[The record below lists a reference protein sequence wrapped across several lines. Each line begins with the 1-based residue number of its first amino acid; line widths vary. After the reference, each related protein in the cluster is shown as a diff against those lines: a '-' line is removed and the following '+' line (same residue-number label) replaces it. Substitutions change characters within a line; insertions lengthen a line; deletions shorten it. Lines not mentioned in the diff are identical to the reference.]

1 MSAPKSQTSADEALS
16 SLMGAIVDSPEY
28 ALLVSAPVTPAR
40 DWKAVQAAIDEY
52 LDGYALRLDEG
63 CHTPTEFEQ
72 FLLVDAI
79 AGLMEDDEFIDA
91 LYSTVTAARPAPA
104 AGDAVALPEL
114 NADLIDILGRPNFTC
129 IRIAQLLRLSGVE
142 IDKKAE
148 AEQAT
153 VIHYLLGF
161 YLKHGSQWAE
171 KAGEDIERLRL
182 AAIAAQRGKGG
193 EA

>member
-1 MSAPKSQTSADEALS
+1 MSDTTSTKAIQILGWYREGSFPALFTDSVAVVKQWLEQGHKVSGVIRHDGLAVEAAPN
-16 SLMGAIVDSPEY
+16 
-28 ALLVSAPVTPAR
+28 
-40 DWKAVQAAIDEY
+40 
-52 LDGYALRLDEG
+52 
-63 CHTPTEFEQ
+63 
-72 FLLVDAI
+72 
-79 AGLMEDDEFIDA
+79 
-91 LYSTVTAARPAPA
+91 APA
-104 AGDAVALPEL
+104 AGDALALPEL